1 MDDTAARYA
10 RFLQLVHEV
19 HDLGSAMGL
28 LEWDQEIMMPPRGV
42 QGRARV
48 RATVAALMHD
58 RMVDPELGELVAT
71 LAGTAAADPGAF
83 DPWAR
88 ANLRELKR
96 QRDRAVKVP
105 RQLVADLAREGS
117 LAQQAWVEA
126 RAKDDWARF
135 APHLARLVD
144 LKRREAQAVGYATEP
159 YDALLDEYEPGARAA
174 DLAQLFAQLRDGLV
188 PILDALR
195 EAPHPPADAA
205 WRGAFTA
212 ADQDRLGRAVLDAMG
227 YDFAAGRLDVS
238 AHPFT
243 QGLGPGDVRITTR
256 YDAADLRPA
265 LYATMHE
272 GGHALYELGLPGE
285 HAGEPVGSAVSL
297 GIHESQSRLWE
308 NLVGRSRPFVAWL
321 APQLAGIWPAA
332 YGGADPEAL
341 YRAANTVRPSLI
353 RIEADEVTY
362 NLHIILRLE
371 IERALVAGEVEVD
384 GLPSLWR
391 EKVKAYL
398 GLDVPSDREGVLQDI
413 HWSFG
418 LFGYFPT
425 YALGN
430 LYASQLF
437 AAARRHLPDLDAQL
451 ARGEL
456 AGLLGWLRA
465 NVHGP
470 GSLYPAGELC
480 VRVTGQELSPEP
492 FLAHVRAK
500 FGDVYGVSL

>member
-1 MDDTAARYA
+1 MADTAARYA

-58 RMVDPELGELVAT
+58 RMVDEELGGLTAEL
-71 LAGTAAADPGAF
+71 GADPGAL

-126 RAKDDWARF
+126 RSKDDWPRF

-195 EAPHPPADAA
+195 EAPHPPVDAP
-205 WRGAFTA
+205 WRGDFA
-212 ADQDRLGRAVLDAMG
+212 AAEQEQLGRAVLAAMG

-238 AHPFT
+238 PHPFT

-272 GGHALYELGLPGE
+272 GGHALYELGLPAE

-332 YGGADPEAL
+332 YGGIDPEAL

-456 AGLLGWLRA
+456 GGLLGWLQA

-480 VRVTGQELSPEP
+480 VRVTGQELSPAP

-500 FGDVYGVSL
+500 FGDVYGIAL

>member
-1 MDDTAARYA
+1 MADAARRYA
-10 RFLQLVHEV
+10 RFLELVHEV

-28 LEWDQEIMMPPRGV
+28 LEWDQEVMMPPRGV

-58 RMVDPELGELVAT
+58 RMVDDELGGLIAEL
-71 LAGTAAADPGAF
+71 AAAQPG
-83 DPWAR
+83 DPWSA
-88 ANLRELKR
+88 ANLREMKR

-105 RQLVADLAREGS
+105 RELVADLAREGS

-126 RAKDDWARF
+126 RQRDDWARF
-135 APHLARLVD
+135 APHLARLTD
-144 LKRREAQAVGYATEP
+144 LKRREAEAVGYATEP

-174 DLAQLFAQLRDGLV
+174 VLAELFTRLRQGLV
-188 PILDALR
+188 PVLDALR
-195 EAPHPPADAA
+195 GAAHPPDDAL
-205 WRGAFTA
+205 WRGTFAA
-212 ADQDRLGRAVLDAMG
+212 ADQDRLGRAVLQTIG
-227 YDFAAGRLDVS
+227 YDFQAGRLDVS

-243 QGLGPGDVRITTR
+243 QGFNPGDVRVTTR
-256 YDAADLRPA
+256 YDETDLRTG
-265 LYATMHE
+265 LYANLHE
-272 GGHALYELGLPGE
+272 GGHALYELGLPPE
-285 HAGEPVGSAVSL
+285 HAGEPVGSACSL

-308 NLVGRSRPFVAWL
+308 NLVGRGRPFVRWL
-321 APQLAGIWPAA
+321 QGRMAEIWPGV
-332 YGGADPEAL
+332 YRGVDPDAL

-371 IERALVAGEVEVD
+371 IERALVAGDVEVA

-391 EKVKAYL
+391 EKVRTYL
-398 GLDVPSDREGVLQDI
+398 DLDVPTDREGVLQDI

-425 YALGN
+425 YTLGN

-437 AAARRHLPDLDAQL
+437 AAARRHLPDLDDQL
-451 ARGEL
+451 ARGETG
-456 AGLLGWLRA
+456 ALLGWLRA

-470 GSLYPAGELC
+470 GHLYPAGELC
-480 VRVTGQELSPEP
+480 VRVTGRELSPEP
-492 FLAHVRAK
+492 FLEHVRAK
-500 FGDVYGVSL
+500 FGDVYGVAL